1 MDVSSHELS
10 SYYLSNFYSS
20 SDSEKPQRKFLQ
32 IWEKQFSDFII
43 GYWFAHLLN
52 YCPRFR
58 FTSKPGCLKESTM
71 DELGIAFLRTSYS
84 KSRLPIKYYFLHLL
98 KNVVLCI
105 SGKYFAT
112 KLFCHFYNYQ
122 KTKTKILSG
131 IFFCSSHSTWEIHS
145 SSVNYPAWE
154 FSAEKCFCWNKTF
167 SDLFFFICT
176 FLILTLRFFLYN
188 S

>member
-43 GYWFAHLLN
+43 GFWFAHLLN

-98 KNVVLCI
+98 KNVVLCT
-105 SGKYFAT
+105 SEKYLLQNCFVIFTIT
-112 KLFCHFYNYQ
+112 KKKSERN
-122 KTKTKILSG
+122 
-131 IFFCSSHSTWEIHS
+131 IFLLKSFH
-145 SSVNYPAWE
+145 V
-154 FSAEKCFCWNKTF
+154 
-167 SDLFFFICT
+167 
-176 FLILTLRFFLYN
+176 RN

>member
-1 MDVSSHELS
+1 M
-10 SYYLSNFYSS
+10 
-20 SDSEKPQRKFLQ
+20 
-32 IWEKQFSDFII
+32 
-43 GYWFAHLLN
+43 
-52 YCPRFR
+52 
-58 FTSKPGCLKESTM
+58 
-71 DELGIAFLRTSYS
+71 FLRTSYS

-98 KNVVLCI
+98 KNVVLCT
-105 SGKYFAT
+105 SEKYFAT

-167 SDLFFFICT
+167 SNLLAFFYLQIPDSYT
-176 FLILTLRFFLYN
+176 SFLPIYFLNEMLYN
-188 S
+188 VNAPWLSSWNFHVFFYGQQ